1 MSNQQNCILLGVPL
15 DSGKRRRG
23 CLMGPDAYRT
33 VALTGARN
41 IKRLAEMARALQAEI
56 AITAHDE
63 SLPDLR
69 DALAG
74 SGIACAAGP
83 AAIADAVGGM
93 ARHIRPDPLAGMM
106 LYALSTDADESR
118 SLEPAARPLA
128 GAMCEALSL
137 RGCDMPVP

>member
-1 MSNQQNCILLGVPL
+1 MAYEAGPLFDPKEAYRAYRAEWAGQLALGV
-15 DSGKRRRG
+15 
-23 CLMGPDAYRT
+23 
-33 VALTGARN
+33 
-41 IKRLAEMARALQAEI
+41 
-56 AITAHDE
+56 
-63 SLPDLR
+63 
-69 DALAG
+69 LAG
-74 SGIACAAGP
+74 TGQP